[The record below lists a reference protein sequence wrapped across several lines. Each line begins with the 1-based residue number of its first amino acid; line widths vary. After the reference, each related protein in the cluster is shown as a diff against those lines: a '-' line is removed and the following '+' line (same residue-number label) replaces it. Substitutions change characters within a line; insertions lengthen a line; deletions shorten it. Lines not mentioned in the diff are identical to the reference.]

1 MIVTEEPRQA
11 TTDLPAAHGVSAE
24 ALIRE
29 ARRRQRRRWLF
40 VSLVIVVVAA
50 ACATGLTLSHGPSGN
65 APPSATK
72 GPVPP
77 TTLARCGVGSL
88 SVGTLGWQTELGWN
102 YQAFLVHNLSVS
114 PCSVPAGSL
123 TLRPYWLVGGNQTF
137 LPYVHSAYSCTPGIS
152 SGLQDCNKPVVLA
165 GHGFASFA
173 VATGEGT
180 DPCQRADGFVVKLP
194 GVTGTIKVP
203 RGIGGYCHS
212 IRVGGLFSGCGAQ
225 PAGSFAPSPDARS
238 ACRQAKE

>member
-1 MIVTEEPRQA
+1 MIVTEEARTA
-11 TTDLPAAHGVSAE
+11 IRNLTEERSVNTE
-24 ALIRE
+24 ALIKE
-29 ARRRQRRRWLF
+29 ARSRQRRRWLF
-40 VSLVIVVVAA
+40 LTLVIVVVAA

-77 TTLARCGVGSL
+77 TTLARCGVWSL
-88 SVGTLGWQTELGWN
+88 SVETLGWQTELGWN

-123 TLRPYWLVGGNQTF
+123 TLRPYWLVGGKQTF
-137 LPYVHSAYSCTPGIS
+137 LPYVQSAYSCTPGIS
-152 SGLQDCNKPVVLA
+152 SGLQDCNKAVLLA

-194 GVTGTIKVP
+194 GVTGTINVP
-203 RGIGGYCHS
+203 KGIGGYCHS
-212 IRVGGLFSGCGAQ
+212 IKVGGLFSGCGAQ

-238 ACRQAKE
+238 ACRQAKG